1 MSSCPSIILN
11 QIGPLYFTLITS
23 LAIFSVIFLNSFR
36 TCQSCRT
43 WGIRINH
50 FTHKQWLIYQ
60 VEYLLVPLLWYP
72 STALCEHGTCCGW
85 GCLTSSILYTLVT
98 PVTSHFWIDLGVLL
112 IWPLRP
118 ILHVWFYLVGAFTV
132 SVEPLRIVYG
142 GVSATPELQWGV
154 SPIYFLS
161 YDIFDRI
168 HVHGHGL
175 PVGILLASLYVKG
188 RVFLIQPVRSI
199 SGFMIFSSWVH
210 EPH

>member
-1 MSSCPSIILN
+1 MMYAIYEHETHCGL
-11 QIGPLYFTLITS
+11 GYLI
-23 LAIFSVIFLNSFR
+23 
-36 TCQSCRT
+36 
-43 WGIRINH
+43 
-50 FTHKQWLIYQ
+50 
-60 VEYLLVPLLWYP
+60 
-72 STALCEHGTCCGW
+72 
-85 GCLTSSILYTLVT
+85 SSILDTLGI
-98 PVTSHFWIDLGVLL
+98 PATSHFWIDLGVLL

-175 PVGILLASLYVKG
+175 PVGNIWASMDGKWRAFLSNQWEAFLASLDS
-188 RVFLIQPVRSI
+188 PSDAMNPI
-199 SGFMIFSSWVH
+199 STCSHGSS
-210 EPH
+210 